1 MEITNDW
8 HYYASYTLTSLP
20 VSDLGTVHLLLS
32 RVHVNVFCNKRVSVP
47 ESRIPVERCT
57 FWRSVYCGSALSH
70 HQQAALQPQQP
81 RSIEYAWR
89 NVGEMTS
96 PFYSTPSAGL
106 SVPTTLAISCSARY
120 SLLRYFTRTDR
131 VPEMTQS
138 NSAKSDSP
146 LRLNIS
152 ATLSVSLEVS
162 WSCEVRLMGF
172 IRCSVKTRP
181 EAGSGGFVLGLC
193 KLILSDICFI

>member
-8 HYYASYTLTSLP
+8 NYYASYTLSPLP
-20 VSDLGTVHLLLS
+20 VSDLRTVQLLLLTEQS
-32 RVHVNVFCNKRVSVP
+32 ARKCLPQQACVCP

-57 FWRSVYCGSALSH
+57 FWRSVYCGSARSH

-96 PFYSTPSAGL
+96 PYSSTPSAGL

-120 SLLRYFTRTDR
+120 SLLRYFTRTEYL
-131 VPEMTQS
+131 EMTQS

-146 LRLNIS
+146 LRLNMS
-152 ATLSVSLEVS
+152 ATLGKS
-162 WSCEVRLMGF
+162 WG
-172 IRCSVKTRP
+172 
-181 EAGSGGFVLGLC
+181 
-193 KLILSDICFI
+193 